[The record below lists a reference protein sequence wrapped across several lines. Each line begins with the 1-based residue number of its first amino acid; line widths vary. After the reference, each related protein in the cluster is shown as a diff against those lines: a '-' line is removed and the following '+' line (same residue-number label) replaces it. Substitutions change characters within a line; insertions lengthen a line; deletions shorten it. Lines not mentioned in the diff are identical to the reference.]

1 MTKFM
6 FSLENNSLLLFDLLK
21 FKQTVIDDDL
31 SKEEL
36 KEHLLFVIDYLER
49 FLRSEDDLR

>member
-1 MTKFM
+1 MTEFM
-6 FSLENNSLLLFDLLK
+6 FSLENNNLLLFDLLK

-36 KEHLLFVIDYLER
+36 KEHLLFVIDYLEH